1 VNDEDDLVEYA
12 RWWCTPDDEF
22 PRLHD
27 HAVMREVLARL
38 DRAEATIDRVRALL
52 KDEDRHRIRMDG
64 NWVKWSD
71 IADALD
77 GPS

>member
-1 VNDEDDLVEYA
+1 
-12 RWWCTPDDEF
+12 
-22 PRLHD
+22 
-27 HAVMREVLARL
+27 MREVLARL
-38 DRAEATIDRVRALL
+38 DRAEATIERVRALL